1 MKRLILAI
9 VLASAP
15 AGAETVLT
23 VDAAMALA
31 REHNRDLAAAR
42 AHLDATEAAVEQA
55 RAALLPTLAAQ
66 GRFTH
71 NNKQVAIDL
80 GALDIGHSIV
90 IQKSEQLDGSLNAS
104 VPIVVPSAYYQL
116 SSARSAQR
124 ANQASYVA
132 NEAGVLYAVAQAYY
146 AAVGMDELVRAR
158 QAAVGVANET
168 LDVAKARVAARVA
181 NRVDA
186 TRAETALV
194 RAEQDLAE
202 ANNTQAQAYRALAT
216 LIGAQPE
223 LVLKSDTELPPEP
236 PGLDAL
242 VNQAREQRAE
252 LRAQREHHASDRAAQ
267 TAAALRWAPTLSG
280 FANGHIYN
288 YAGFSGDKYA
298 WAVGLQ
304 LDWLLFDGGLRDADR
319 ARAEANGR
327 EVEWHLAQLGA
338 SVTDEVAN
346 ARGTLSTKRKAVQA
360 AERAVALARDTLN
373 LVRAQYAAG
382 SALELDVLGAQDS
395 LVSTEVGLAQAHF
408 DVELADLALRRAV
421 GALPGKA
428 R

>member
-42 AHLDATEAAVEQA
+42 AHLDATQAAVDQA

-71 NNKQVAIDL
+71 NNKQVGIDL
-80 GALDIGHSIV
+80 GALGIGHSVV

-124 ANQASYVA
+124 ANQANYVA

-158 QAAVGVANET
+158 QAAVSVASET

-216 LIGAQPE
+216 LIGTQPE
-223 LVLKSDTELPPEP
+223 LVLKSDAELPPEP
-236 PGLDAL
+236 PGLEAL
-242 VNQAREQRAE
+242 VTQAQNQRAE
-252 LRAQREHHASDRAAQ
+252 LRAEREQHEAYGAAQ

-280 FANGHIYN
+280 FASGHIYN

-298 WAVGLQ
+298 WAAGLQ
-304 LDWLLFDGGLRDADR
+304 LDWLLFDGGVRDADR
-319 ARAEANGR
+319 SRAEANGR

-360 AERAVALARDTLN
+360 AERAVTLARDTLN
-373 LVRAQYAAG
+373 LVRAQYGAG

-395 LVSTEVGLAQAHF
+395 LVSAEVGLAQAHF